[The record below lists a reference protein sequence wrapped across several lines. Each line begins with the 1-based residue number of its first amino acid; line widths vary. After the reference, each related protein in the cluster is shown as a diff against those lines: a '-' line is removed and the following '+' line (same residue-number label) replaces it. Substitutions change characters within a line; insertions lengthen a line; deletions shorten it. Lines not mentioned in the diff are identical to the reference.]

1 MKILFY
7 IHSLVIGGAET
18 IVVNEMISLKK
29 RGVNVALI
37 VNKTENTFLEEK
49 VLKENIK
56 IYYLNKPYPDR
67 KYEQIKWKISIRF
80 SNYKNIMN
88 SIIKMENPDLIHV
101 NTTMN
106 RLNGIDF
113 PATKMIFS
121 FHSDVRRFMKVNNKR
136 NIEIIKKYSQNGM
149 SFFALSNKMTNDIK
163 QIFQTP
169 NVVKIPNSVNIKN
182 IRKYKYDR
190 QTFLDSI
197 DIPKDAYVLGH
208 IGRFNIV
215 KNHEKIISVFNALHL
230 RRKNSYLLL
239 IGGDSNNRMQI
250 IKRMVQSL
258 GLNEYVRFLNI
269 REDATSIIGCL
280 DGFILPSFSESF
292 SISLVEAEVLHI
304 RCVVSDQVPD
314 DVICNDNCFKMSLDK
329 SDKEWADMLLGNSTQ
344 ERNNDIEQFDV
355 DAVTLKLVKAY
366 EEIID
371 DTKNS

>member
-1 MKILFY
+1 MKVLFY

-29 RGVNVALI
+29 RGINVALI
-37 VNKTENTFLEEK
+37 VNKTEDTFLEEK

-56 IYYLNKPYPDR
+56 IYYLNKPYPHR

-80 SNYKNIMN
+80 LNYKNIMN

-136 NIEIIKKYSQNGM
+136 NIEVIKKYSKNGM
-149 SFFALSNKMTNDIK
+149 NFFALSNKMTNDIK

-208 IGRFNIV
+208 IGMIIIV
-215 KNHEKIISVFNALHL
+215 
-230 RRKNSYLLL
+230 
-239 IGGDSNNRMQI
+239 
-250 IKRMVQSL
+250 
-258 GLNEYVRFLNI
+258 
-269 REDATSIIGCL
+269 
-280 DGFILPSFSESF
+280 
-292 SISLVEAEVLHI
+292 
-304 RCVVSDQVPD
+304 
-314 DVICNDNCFKMSLDK
+314 
-329 SDKEWADMLLGNSTQ
+329 
-344 ERNNDIEQFDV
+344 
-355 DAVTLKLVKAY
+355 
-366 EEIID
+366 
-371 DTKNS
+371 